1 MRLRRGTFKYTLS
14 VVFITNS
21 GVRIQ
26 SKFKTYFNPCIDFR
40 VELFKWS
47 WTFTFAH
54 THIKWHWVLT
64 HTVHNESIMI
74 LSWKSNLSR
83 LLRVIFTWL
92 GFFQQQLHSALHH
105 YIKLRTFASVQYC
118 WFETHEKFFFL
129 CCAHSQCVWQ
139 VKYDLNHVAK
149 KFLLFHQL
157 VLFF

>member
-54 THIKWHWVLT
+54 THKMTLGT
-64 HTVHNESIMI
+64 HAHCAQWEHYD

-105 YIKLRTFASVQYC
+105 YLKLRTFASVQYC
-118 WFETHEKFFFL
+118 WFETHENFFFVVL
-129 CCAHSQCVWQ
+129 NSQCVWQ

>member
-40 VELFKWS
+40 VELLKWS
-47 WTFTFAH
+47 WTFTFTKMTLG
-54 THIKWHWVLT
+54 TH
-64 HTVHNESIMI
+64 
-74 LSWKSNLSR
+74 SR
-83 LLRVIFTWL
+83 TLCTMRALWFCHEKAISHDYYLRVIFTWL

-105 YIKLRTFASVQYC
+105 YIKLRTFACVQYC
-118 WFETHEKFFFL
+118 WFETHENFFL